1 MESGG
6 FGDGGRFCF
15 NKKVNLSVSGNF
27 QWMLLMILR
36 ICVVEVHMLCWTH
49 PVDTV
54 GVADSR
60 DCFGLRVGRR
70 DQNRAERR

>member
-1 MESGG
+1 M
-6 FGDGGRFCF
+6 
-15 NKKVNLSVSGNF
+15 
-27 QWMLLMILR
+27 MILR